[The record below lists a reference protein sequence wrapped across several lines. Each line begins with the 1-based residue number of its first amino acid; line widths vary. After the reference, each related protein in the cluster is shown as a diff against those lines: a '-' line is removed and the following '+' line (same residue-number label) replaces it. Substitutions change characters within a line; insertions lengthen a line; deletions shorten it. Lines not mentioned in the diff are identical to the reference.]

1 MTMSTTRSSEKIQL
15 NMNNAL
21 KKDKTRCHV
30 VLMCGLPGA
39 GKSLLASC
47 LETHFETGVVRI
59 EYDALVTERLRAYQD
74 SNELEAWRWARGEAL
89 RRLRSI
95 LMMTTT
101 ELPALILL
109 DDNFHLRSMR
119 RNVYHEC
126 QRVLA
131 EKEMRVDMT
140 CLWMD
145 TPLQTCLLHNETR
158 DESRR
163 VPPHVI
169 TKMSH
174 TLEPPS
180 IGISMRKDNSSSETT
195 GAIAWDASAMRI
207 EWGLWKEN
215 ESHQKELMEMIRE
228 CIEQAPAIIPPV
240 DLQALERAT
249 QKDRE
254 ETLANALHRY
264 DRLLRCLV
272 GATSR
277 SFRQLG
283 KLPNEVRKT
292 ILSNL
297 RQTNK
302 DNDDPDKVDQDI
314 LSSYIDGILQQS
326 GGTNNENDLR
336 SNLHLIVE
344 EAYEQFC
351 NS

>member
-1 MTMSTTRSSEKIQL
+1 
-15 NMNNAL
+15 
-21 KKDKTRCHV
+21 
-30 VLMCGLPGA
+30 MCGLPGA
-39 GKSLLASC
+39 GKSTLANC

-95 LMMTTT
+95 LTTTTT

-131 EKEMRVDMT
+131 EKEMWVDMT
-140 CLWMD
+140 CLWVD
-145 TPLQTCLLHNETR
+145 TPLQTCLLHNGTR

-163 VPPHVI
+163 IPPHVI

-180 IGISMRKDNSSSETT
+180 IGISISKDDSSSEKTA
-195 GAIAWDASAMRI
+195 AITWEASAMRI

-215 ESHQKELMEMIRE
+215 ETHQKQLMEMIRD
-228 CIEQAPAIIPPV
+228 CMEQAPAIVPPV
-240 DLQALERAT
+240 DLQALDRAT

-254 ETLANALHRY
+254 ETLANALHRC

-277 SFRQLG
+277 RFRHLG
-283 KLPNEVRKT
+283 KTPNEVRKK

-302 DNDDPDKVDQDI
+302 DSDDPDKVDQVI

-326 GGTNNENDLR
+326 GGTNHENDMR
-336 SNLHLIVE
+336 SNLPLIIE
-344 EAYEQFC
+344 EAYQQFC
-351 NS
+351 NI